1 MYLSLLRMYY
11 RTLYFCKSDRHSI
24 QSNVMGIIFY
34 IMGKS
39 ASGKDTIYKE
49 LTACYEGV
57 LKRIVPY
64 TTRPIRS
71 GEKEGREYHFTDE
84 AGFEKL
90 RAEGRIIEER
100 SYNTIHGLWRY
111 FVADDEQL
119 EDMKTDGKYLTI
131 GVLSGFISLKEYYGS
146 DKVIPLYIDLD
157 DGVRLSRAL
166 QREMSQDK
174 PRYRELCRR
183 YLADD
188 EDFSSDKLK
197 AAGIDRYFEND
208 DLSVC
213 IAECREEIDKWI

>member
-1 MYLSLLRMYY
+1 
-11 RTLYFCKSDRHSI
+11 
-24 QSNVMGIIFY
+24 MGIIFY

-49 LTACYEGV
+49 LVLAYEGV
-57 LKRIVPY
+57 LKKIVPY

-100 SYNTIHGLWRY
+100 SYNTVHGLWRY

-131 GVLSGFISLKEYYGS
+131 GVLSGFISLKKYYGS

-157 DGVRLSRAL
+157 DGERLNRAL
-166 QREMSQDK
+166 QRERSQAK

-183 YLADD
+183 FLADD
-188 EDFSSDKLK
+188 EDFSPEKLK
-197 AAGIDRYFEND
+197 AAGIERYFEND
-208 DLSVC
+208 DLTEC
-213 IAECREEIDKWI
+213 IAACREEIDKWI